1 MSGAWRMVIRLGGP
15 GYKLE
20 GQSYKLQATSSMKKQ
35 KQLKNMLNETEQ
47 SNGNQTSKLLQEVKT
62 EA

>member
-20 GQSYKLQATSSMKKQ
+20 GPSSMKKQ
-35 KQLKNMLNETEQ
+35 KQSKNMLNETEQ

>member
-1 MSGAWRMVIRLGGP
+1 MSGAWRTVTRWGGP

-20 GQSYKLQATSSMKKQ
+20 GPSLMKKQ

-47 SNGNQTSKLLQEVKT
+47 SNGNQTSELLQEVKT